1 MKIFHGSL
9 EIIEHPKILH
19 PNRKLDYGE
28 GFYTTTSEKQA
39 EEWVK
44 RRMFEQHANAG
55 YINVYEFDDTAMSML
70 KTLIFSEPSREWVKF
85 VMANRTKRGFTHDYD
100 IVYGPVANDKV
111 FCSSGCMNQ
120 EL

>member
-70 KTLIFSEPSREWVKF
+70 KTLIFSEPSREWVKR
-85 VMANRTKRGFTHDYD
+85 MRTKSQGKSCE
-100 IVYGPVANDKV
+100 GSNGVAFK
-111 FCSSGCMNQ
+111 S
-120 EL
+120 L